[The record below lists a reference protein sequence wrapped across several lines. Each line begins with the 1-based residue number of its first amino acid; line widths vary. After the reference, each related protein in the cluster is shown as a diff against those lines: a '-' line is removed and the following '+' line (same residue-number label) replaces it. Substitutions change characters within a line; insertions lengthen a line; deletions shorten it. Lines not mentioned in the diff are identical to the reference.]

1 MATPHLPNLLLA
13 GTGAA
18 IGGIL
23 RYLIGFAW
31 LGAPAGAAFPWG
43 TFLVNLT
50 GCLAVGLFAAFVAPT
65 GLSTDRRMV
74 FLIVGV
80 LGGYTT
86 FSGFALEVFRMI
98 ENGKAAQAMIYLGA
112 TNTLCVFLAF
122 AGLKLGRALQ

>member
-1 MATPHLPNLLLA
+1 MIAYLLVAL
-13 GTGAA
+13 GGAL
-18 IGGIL
+18 GSIL
-23 RYLIGFAW
+23 RHGLTETVTARLDG
-31 LGAPAGAAFPWG
+31 PFPWG
-43 TFLVNLT
+43 TFFVNLT

-65 GLSTDRRMV
+65 GLSTDRRMM

>member
-1 MATPHLPNLLLA
+1 MYNVLLLA
-13 GTGAA
+13 LGGAMGTIARYGTGLW
-18 IGGIL
+18 INRTL
-23 RYLIGFAW
+23 EQPL
-31 LGAPAGAAFPWG
+31 FPWG
-43 TFLVNLT
+43 TFAINLT

-65 GLSTDRRMV
+65 GLSTDRRMM

-98 ENGKAAQAMIYLGA
+98 ENGKAAQAIVYLGA
-112 TNTLCVFLAF
+112 TNSLCVFLAF